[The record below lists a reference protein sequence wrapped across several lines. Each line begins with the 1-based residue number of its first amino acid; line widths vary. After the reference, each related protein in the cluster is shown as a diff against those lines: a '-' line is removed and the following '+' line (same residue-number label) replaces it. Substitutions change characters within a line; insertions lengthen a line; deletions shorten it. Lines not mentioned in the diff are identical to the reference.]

1 MKDVAVVRDVLADAI
16 STVNDIIKTYDDV
29 KKVCDLK
36 LRVVDP
42 VFKKDLFIIKCR
54 EKEGVMV
61 PIEFTYNP
69 PEYLENNNLIKSF
82 PTMDEI
88 RTKIRKY
95 IKKEIKRQ
103 FEGAEATIFD
113 RVIESFLLNN
123 NLSMYGGEFRM
134 SLEGLSGFV
143 LPLPETRSSIS
154 VNITKNMVSEDG
166 FALFE
171 ACILLHIGSHGEFI
185 GNTHLWLFALKHF
198 MKEMVRQKVA
208 KIAAKVRNIV
218 SIHLEGVVD
227 DPF

>member
-16 STVNDIIKTYDDV
+16 STVNDIVKTYDDV

-42 VFKKDLFIIKCR
+42 VFKKDLFTIKCR

-69 PEYLENNNLIKSF
+69 PEYLENNNLIKPF

-103 FEGAEATIFD
+103 FEGAEAAIFD
-113 RVIESFLLNN
+113 RVIESFLFNS

-143 LPLPETRSSIS
+143 LPLPETRSSVS

-208 KIAAKVRNIV
+208 KVAAEVRNIV
-218 SIHLEGVVD
+218 SVHLEGVEK
-227 DPF
+227 

>member
-1 MKDVAVVRDVLADAI
+1 MKDVAVVRDVSADAI
-16 STVNDIIKTYDDV
+16 SAVSDIIKTYDDV

-36 LRVVDP
+36 LRVVVP
-42 VFKKDLFIIKCR
+42 GFKKDLFIIKCR

-69 PEYLENNNLIKSF
+69 PEYLENNNLTKPF
-82 PTMDEI
+82 PTMEGI

-103 FEGAEATIFD
+103 FEGAEASIFD
-113 RVIESFLLNN
+113 RVIESFLFNSN
-123 NLSMYGGEFRM
+123 VSMYGDEFRM

-143 LPLPETRSSIS
+143 LPLPETRSSVS

-166 FALFE
+166 HALFE
-171 ACILLHIGSHGEFI
+171 AGILLHIGPHDEFI
-185 GNTHLWLFALKHF
+185 GNEHLWLFALKHF

-208 KIAAKVRNIV
+208 KVAAKVRNIV
-218 SIHLEGVVD
+218 SVHLEVIEDV
-227 DPF
+227 PF